1 MNLLQDLRFAIRLL
15 VKDRWFTATAATAL
29 ALGIGVNATVFTF
42 VNAVLIRGLPFDRPE
57 QIVWLGSRDARGR
70 DSGVSIKDFEDIRGA
85 SKSFS
90 ELALWGNYNVNLS
103 EDDRAPE
110 QFTGVY
116 MTSTF
121 MKVIGQRPVLGR
133 DFTAEDDQPA
143 SPPTVII
150 SHGLWK
156 NRYGSST
163 AAIGRV
169 LKINDQMMTVIGV
182 MPEGFQFP
190 TGVDLWM
197 PFAQLAPGFRSEKRD
212 VRTFSG
218 IGRLNDSV
226 SMTQAAAELATIG
239 AGLQTQYPDTNKGI
253 GPLIMNFNERFTG
266 GPIRTVFLALM
277 GAVAFV
283 LLIACANVA
292 NLLLARSAH
301 RAREIS
307 LRVAVGASRWRIVR
321 QLLIESVLLAVVAG
335 LFGLALAYVGVR
347 LFDAATQ
354 DVGKPYWMVFSI
366 DMSVF
371 AFFAAV
377 CLLTG
382 VLFGL
387 APALHVSKTDLNDV
401 LKEGGRGNAGGVR
414 ARRWTGALIVIELAL
429 TLVLL
434 AGAGLMMR
442 SFLAMYSMNLGF
454 DTAPLLTM
462 RLTMPDRK
470 YPTPEARRAFFDQ
483 IDERLRTVPGVQAGA
498 MATALPLNGAPTRQ
512 IQIDGHEP
520 PADATQ
526 IPSVTAVFVG
536 PHYWETLNIT
546 LAGGRDFDTMDGTP
560 GREHAIIN
568 QRFAAMHF
576 GNENPVGRR
585 VRIANEQQGPQ
596 TVAPYWVTIVG
607 VAPTIRQRNFQDPLP
622 DPVLYLPLRGETPRT
637 VYLIVRAPR
646 DAAAQ
651 TAAVR
656 DMVRRVDPDMPLFN
670 IQTMDGFLARQRWPF
685 RVFGSMFAIFA
696 LIALVLAAIGLYAV
710 TAYSVTQRTQ
720 EVGIRMALGAEA
732 SQVRWLFVR
741 GSLVHLAIGLTIG
754 LAGALGVGTI
764 LKSVLVQT
772 GPRDPATL
780 ATIVLVLVAVA
791 LMASYWPA
799 RRATKLDP
807 LKALRYE

>member
-1 MNLLQDLRFAIRLL
+1 
-15 VKDRWFTATAATAL
+15 
-29 ALGIGVNATVFTF
+29 
-42 VNAVLIRGLPFDRPE
+42 
-57 QIVWLGSRDARGR
+57 
-70 DSGVSIKDFEDIRGA
+70 
-85 SKSFS
+85 
-90 ELALWGNYNVNLS
+90 
-103 EDDRAPE
+103 
-110 QFTGVY
+110 
-116 MTSTF
+116 
-121 MKVIGQRPVLGR
+121 
-133 DFTAEDDQPA
+133 
-143 SPPTVII
+143 
-150 SHGLWK
+150 
-156 NRYGSST
+156 
-163 AAIGRV
+163 
-169 LKINDQMMTVIGV
+169 
-182 MPEGFQFP
+182 
-190 TGVDLWM
+190 
-197 PFAQLAPGFRSEKRD
+197 
-212 VRTFSG
+212 
-218 IGRLNDSV
+218 
-226 SMTQAAAELATIG
+226 
-239 AGLQTQYPDTNKGI
+239 
-253 GPLIMNFNERFTG
+253 
-266 GPIRTVFLALM
+266 
-277 GAVAFV
+277 
-283 LLIACANVA
+283 
-292 NLLLARSAH
+292 
-301 RAREIS
+301 
-307 LRVAVGASRWRIVR
+307 
-321 QLLIESVLLAVVAG
+321 
-335 LFGLALAYVGVR
+335 
-347 LFDAATQ
+347 
-354 DVGKPYWMVFSI
+354 
-366 DMSVF
+366 
-371 AFFAAV
+371 
-377 CLLTG
+377 
-382 VLFGL
+382 
-387 APALHVSKTDLNDV
+387 
-401 LKEGGRGNAGGVR
+401 
-414 ARRWTGALIVIELAL
+414 
-429 TLVLL
+429 
-434 AGAGLMMR
+434 
-442 SFLAMYSMNLGF
+442 
-454 DTAPLLTM
+454 
-462 RLTMPDRK
+462 
-470 YPTPEARRAFFDQ
+470 
-483 IDERLRTVPGVQAGA
+483 

-754 LAGALGVGTI
+754 LAGAIGVGAI

-772 GPRDPATL
+772 GPRDPVTL